1 MKTRTISG
9 AVFVAI
15 VVGFFL
21 LREYVHTQLFNILI
35 WFFCA
40 FGTFE
45 VARAVRNYTNR
56 TGFVFAVTIGIV
68 VIPLYVVVEYFFAG
82 YGQTAATTLLSL
94 AVLFTLIYAM
104 MVKSPTPSMYTL
116 SVVYP
121 SIFMLNLSLANS
133 LGGDRGFIAV
143 LLVFVISP
151 LADTFAYLVG
161 MTYSKIR
168 KGNVKKLCPKLSP
181 KKTVAGAIG
190 GVIGGA
196 VGAIL
201 IQAIFKPDLGLPLPY
216 LIMAVIG
223 LFGSVLTECG
233 DLFESYIKRKV
244 GIKDMG
250 KIMPGHGGVM
260 DRIDGICFASA
271 FTYIVFLLI

>member
-1 MKTRTISG
+1 MKIRTISG

-21 LREYVHTQLFNILI
+21 LRQFVHVQLFNLLI

-45 VARAVRNYTNR
+45 VARAVRNYTNKV
-56 TGFVFAVTIGIV
+56 GFIYAIIV
-68 VIPLYVVVEYFFAG
+68 GALVIPLYVVVEYFFSG
-82 YGQTAATTLLSL
+82 YGQTAATCLIALSILFMLL
-94 AVLFTLIYAM
+94 YAM
-104 MVKSPTPSMYTL
+104 AKQSPTPSMYTL
-116 SVVYP
+116 PIAYP
-121 SIFMLNLSLANS
+121 SIFMMCLSFANNFE
-133 LGGDRGFIAV
+133 GDKGFIAL

-161 MTYSKIR
+161 MTYSKIK
-168 KGNVKKLCPKLSP
+168 KGNVKKLCPNLSP

-201 IQAIFKPDLGLPLPY
+201 IQAIFSPDLGLPLPY
-216 LIMAVIG
+216 LIMAIIG